1 MRLLR
6 SFSILLLLCLQ
17 RVTAA
22 SAPPLWP
29 GTSYDEAIPTEQKVL
44 GYAQGDRISSPAEI
58 LTYMR
63 ALAGAAPGRMKIYSY
78 GRTWEGRELI
88 YAVIGSEENISRL
101 DRIAASVRRIADPRT
116 TPEGQARQLFA
127 NLPAIVWL
135 AYGVHGNEI
144 SSPDAALLTAY
155 HLLAARNDAVTTKI
169 LANDLVLIDPLQNPD
184 GRERFVHNFET
195 AEGLLPDP
203 NQNSA
208 EHNEPWPA
216 GRTNHYLFDM
226 NRDWFAMTQPETVGR
241 IGAVRRWLPLVFVD
255 LHEMGS
261 DSTYYFAPEAN
272 PYNPYITDVQKDSL
286 EWFGR
291 QNARYFDSLGYNY
304 FTKEGYDEFY
314 PGYGAS
320 WPLYYG
326 GIGMTYEQASTR
338 GLVVKKSDGTTVD
351 YRDTVRRHF
360 TTSISTLEVAAEHRQ
375 ELWNNFYRYR
385 AEAVAAGQNGKVREY
400 VLPRE
405 GNVSAV
411 DKLAA
416 HLADQGVEVKR
427 ATAPFQNGGRNFPAG
442 SYAVPLA
449 QPSYRLIRALLDA
462 QISMD
467 PKFLEGEERRRARR
481 QPSEMYDVTAW
492 SLPLQYGIASVG
504 VESESKG
511 SFEPVPEHF
520 TLPGKISGEGHVAYL
535 IPWGTLG
542 AGKFLA
548 AALQAGIRVATVD
561 RPFVQNGRRF
571 ESGSLVIRSGENRES
586 IADDVSRLASQTGA
600 DVVAT
605 GTGWMEEG
613 PNFGSRHVAAIP
625 SEMKVAMAWDVPT
638 SPSSA
643 GAARYVIERQFGYP
657 VTAIRTRQLS
667 TADLSP
673 FRVLVL
679 PDTGSESYDAALSAA
694 SLRRLRDWVAAGGT
708 LVALGPGPVGALT
721 ANRAGFLSLDQ
732 ENAAR
737 EGKKESESTGK
748 GRTGG
753 EEPAAAAGATAS
765 TRPQVRVPGTII
777 HSDDEYRKATEGEG
791 ELPDSLHGVLLR
803 SRIDTAHWV
812 GAGVPEIVNVMV
824 TGRSIFTPA
833 RENRGSNV
841 GRYESAEHLLASGFL
856 WEQNRRQLAYK
867 PFVVVQREGR
877 GNIVAFTADPAF
889 RGYMDGLNVLLLN
902 AVLRSP
908 AYAGAAGSND
918 TEE

>member
-6 SFSILLLLCLQ
+6 SSSILLLLCLQ

-44 GYAQGDRISSPAEI
+44 GHAQGDRISSPAEI

-63 ALAGAAPGRMKIYSY
+63 ALAGAAPGRMKIYSC

-101 DRIAASVRRIADPRT
+101 DRIAASVRQIADPRT

-195 AEGLLPDP
+195 AEGLRPDP

-272 PYNPYITDVQKDSL
+272 PYNPYITDVQKASL
-286 EWFGR
+286 EWFGK
-291 QNARYFDSLGYNY
+291 QNARYFDRLGYSY

-427 ATAPFQNGGRNFPAG
+427 ATALFQNGARNFPAG

-492 SLPLQYGIASVG
+492 SLPLQYGITSVG

-548 AALQAGIRVATVD
+548 AALQAGIRVSTVD

-586 IADDVSRLASQTGA
+586 IADDISRLTSQTGA

-605 GTGWMEEG
+605 STGWMDEG
-613 PNFGSRHVAAIP
+613 PNFGSRHVAVIP

-638 SPSSA
+638 SPPSA
-643 GAARYVIERQFGYP
+643 GAVRYVIERQFGYP
-657 VTAIRTRQLS
+657 VTAIRTRQLA

-679 PDTGSESYDAALSAA
+679 PDTGSESYDTALSAA

-721 ANRAGFLSLDQ
+721 TNRAGFLLLDQ

-753 EEPAAAAGATAS
+753 EEPAATAGATTS
-765 TRPQVRVPGTII
+765 TRPQARVPGTII

-803 SRIDTAHWV
+803 SRIDTAHWM